1 MSKQGIARLL
11 HTTILRNQILVGPPH
26 PLSNLRLVLYNG
38 VLEDHSK
45 TNAYSPNE
53 LQSHVPTNPDKF
65 QLDTSMKSLDKLN
78 HDFWAEVSMWFCSI
92 LTLF

>member
-1 MSKQGIARLL
+1 MSKQGITRLL

-26 PLSNLRLVLYNG
+26 PLSNLRPVLYNG
-38 VLEDHSK
+38 VPDDHSK

-78 HDFWAEVSMWFCSI
+78 HDFWAEVSLWFCST